1 MSAHSE
7 LKRGRR
13 LLGSILLDNS
23 AKGWGQVRL
32 LEELIY
38 LHVELICVR
47 HVFWKVPTFPSFCLF
62 SFRPVCIFPLILIK
76 LFHLH
81 IPDALWEIITVL
93 GHFIDL
99 VLYGRHCTESA
110 EMNKSDTISAFGKC
124 LFISRPG
131 SALSQTIQGPA
142 FGNCCAQTI
151 CEFTL
156 SNKDKWYPFE
166 ITYRGITQERGS
178 HSSPPTQGQA
188 KASITSNI
196 YRGHEVMP
204 KDCFLLHDLALN
216 LMV

>member
-13 LLGSILLDNS
+13 LLGSNLLENS
-23 AKGWGQVRL
+23 AKGWDRVHL

-38 LHVELICVR
+38 LHAELICVC

-62 SFRPVCIFPLILIK
+62 SFRPVCIFLLILIK

-110 EMNKSDTISAFGKC
+110 EMNKSDTMSAFGKC
-124 LFISRPG
+124 LFISRPDQLCHKP
-131 SALSQTIQGPA
+131 SKDQHLETAVLRLFASLLYQTKISD
-142 FGNCCAQTI
+142 I
-151 CEFTL
+151 
-156 SNKDKWYPFE
+156 
-166 ITYRGITQERGS
+166 
-178 HSSPPTQGQA
+178 
-188 KASITSNI
+188 
-196 YRGHEVMP
+196 
-204 KDCFLLHDLALN
+204 LLR
-216 LMV
+216 